1 MKPNTIVKSD
11 KPMTLK
17 EMQDAVGGS
26 IELAYDDG
34 EIQIVCNEE
43 GKMLDLPEN
52 EQATDI
58 WLDKLDEQGRGSL
71 DYLAGDVL
79 ILRDKA
85 RMD

>member
-1 MKPNTIVKSD
+1 
-11 KPMTLK
+11 MTLK

-34 EIQIVCNEE
+34 EMQIVCNEE

-58 WLDKLDEQGRGSL
+58 WLDKLDEQGRGTL

>member
-1 MKPNTIVKSD
+1 MKPKTIVKSD

-34 EIQIVCNEE
+34 EMQIVCNEE

-58 WLDKLDEQGRGSL
+58 WLDKLDEQGRGTL
-71 DYLAGDVL
+71 DYLAGDVI

>member
-1 MKPNTIVKSD
+1 MKPKTIIRNSE
-11 KPMTLK
+11 PMTLK

-34 EIQIVCNEE
+34 EMQIVCNEE

-58 WLDKLDEQGRGSL
+58 WLDKLDEQGRGTL

>member
-1 MKPNTIVKSD
+1 MKPKTIVKSD

-26 IELAYDDG
+26 IELAYEDG
-34 EIQIVCNEE
+34 EMQIVCNEE

-58 WLDKLDEQGRGSL
+58 WLDKLDEQGRGTL

>member
-1 MKPNTIVKSD
+1 MKPKTIVKSD

-34 EIQIVCNEE
+34 EMQIVCNEE

-58 WLDKLDEQGRGSL
+58 WLDKLDEQGRGTL

>member
-1 MKPNTIVKSD
+1 MEIQTIVRNSD
-11 KPMTLK
+11 QMTLK

-34 EIQIVCNEE
+34 EMQIVCNEE

-58 WLDKLDEQGRGSL
+58 WLDKLDEQGRGTL

-79 ILRDKA
+79 ILRNKA